1 VRLDR
6 LVLGLFLL
14 SGPSWCGHAASE
26 EGAGTL
32 PQRITLSNGLQVV
45 ILQDRLAPVVTVEL
59 SVLAGGNESPAEYPG
74 LAHAQEHMAFRG
86 CNGMT
91 SDQTAAIYTQ
101 LGGQDNADTD
111 KNITQYYATV
121 PSSDLELVLRAQVAC
136 MQGIEDS
143 EEEWSQER
151 GAIEQEVAENLSDPL
166 YRLFTRVDEDMFAN
180 TPYAHDSLGSKD
192 SFDAL
197 TASML
202 KDFQRKWYAPNNEI
216 LVIVGDV
223 DPRTTLDKVERLFG
237 ELPRH
242 DLPSRQAV
250 VLGPVKTETFR
261 LEGGLPNVA
270 GVVAFRFPGTA
281 SPDYAALRVLA
292 DVLGSRRSKIGGLE
306 SSAKVLASD
315 FYLAKEYPTACV
327 GYGVIELPEGTNPAR
342 SIRGMRKVLESYA
355 RHGVPEDEVNA
366 AKRNELRTAEFQRNS
381 IPTVAQIWSDAL
393 ATQGLDSP
401 EDQIKAIEQVT
412 ASDVD
417 RVARTYLTPANE
429 VIGILTP
436 SSAGTS
442 FTAKKTEDDAHI
454 AVPPSRPVQLPSW
467 ADDALEQLHVPETQ
481 STISDTVLPNGIRLI
496 TKTDSTSPTV
506 LLRGSVKRTV
516 QLQTDMKLASASAL
530 LEGLYE
536 GGTKKMRRAD
546 FEEALD
552 DISADETAGYTFSL
566 EVLKSDFSRG
576 VQLLAE
582 HELEPDL
589 RLKNLSRVTRQTVQ
603 SFAGKLLSPE
613 GRTKEALAR
622 ALLPPDDPTL
632 NVVKLDSF
640 KRINLGAVKWCH
652 AETIRPDLTTIVI
665 VGDVS
670 AAEARAVI
678 EKWFGTWKAI
688 GPTPSTVLP
697 RVPPN
702 KTSIIHIADSTA
714 QQEEVTLAEQ
724 LDLDRFNSDYYPL
737 QLGNVILGGNSES
750 TRLYHDLRQV
760 TGLVYDVDLE
770 LEATESR
777 SLFFIR
783 YGSAPENAAKVRTI
797 VEQELEQMRNTKVSA
812 GELHQAKAY
821 LLRQIPLS
829 ESSQEDVA
837 EGLLTRAELG
847 LPLDE
852 IARDAQKYLRL
863 NAADVMNAFRKHI
876 RSKDLVEITRG
887 PLGQ

>member
-1 VRLDR
+1 
-6 LVLGLFLL
+6 VLGLFLL
-14 SGPSWCGHAASE
+14 SGSLWYGHAASE
-26 EGAGTL
+26 EGAETL
-32 PQRITLSNGLQVV
+32 PLRVTLSNGLRVV
-45 ILQDRLAPVVTVEL
+45 IVQDRLAPVVTVEL

-86 CNGMT
+86 CTGMT

-111 KNITQYYATV
+111 KNVTQYYATV
-121 PSSDLELVLRAQVAC
+121 PSSDLDLVLRAQAAC

-151 GAIEQEVAENLSDPL
+151 GAIEQEVVEDLSDPL
-166 YRLFTRVDEDMFAN
+166 YRLFTRVDEDMFAH

-192 SFDAL
+192 SFEAL

-223 DPRTTLDKVERLFG
+223 DPRATLTKVEQLFSK
-237 ELPRH
+237 LPRH
-242 DLPSRQAV
+242 ELPSKQAV
-250 VLGPVKTETFR
+250 VLGAVKTETFR
-261 LEGGLPNVA
+261 LEGDLPNVA

-281 SPDYAALRVLA
+281 SPDYAALRVLV
-292 DVLGSRRSKIGGLE
+292 DVLGSHRSKIGQLE
-306 SSAKVLASD
+306 SSAKILASD
-315 FYLAKEYPTACV
+315 FDVAEEYPKACV

-342 SIRGMRKVLESYA
+342 SVHGMRKVLESYA

-366 AKRNELRTAEFQRNS
+366 AKRNELRSAEFQRNS
-381 IPTVAQIWSDAL
+381 IPALAQIWSDAL
-393 ATQGLDSP
+393 AMQGLNSP
-401 EDQIKAIEQVT
+401 DDAIKAIEKVT
-412 ASDVD
+412 VSDVD
-417 RVARTYLTPANE
+417 RVARTYLIPANE

-442 FTAKKTEDDAHI
+442 VTAKKAGGDPNI
-454 AVPPSRPVQLPSW
+454 VVPPSRPVQLPSW
-467 ADDALEQLHVPETQ
+467 ADDALEQLHVPETH
-481 STISDTVLPNGIRLI
+481 SSISDSVLPNGIRLI
-496 TKTDSTSPTV
+496 TKTDATSPTV

-516 QLQTDMKLASASAL
+516 QLQTDIKLASASTL
-530 LEGLYE
+530 LEGLYD
-536 GGTKKMRRAD
+536 GGTGKMRHAA
-546 FEEALD
+546 FEEALE

-566 EVLKSDFSRG
+566 EVLKSDFARG

-582 HELEPDL
+582 HELDPAL
-589 RLKNLSRVTRQTVQ
+589 RLRDLSRVKRQTLQ
-603 SFAGKLLSPE
+603 SFAGKLQSPE

-622 ALLPPDDPTL
+622 ALLPPNDPTL

-640 KRINLGAVKWCH
+640 KRVNLDAVKRCH

-678 EKWFGTWKAI
+678 EKWFGDWKAI

-702 KTSIIHIADSTA
+702 KASVVHIAGSTS

-724 LDLDRFNSDYYPL
+724 LDLDRFDADYYPL
-737 QLGNVILGGNSES
+737 ELGNVILDGNSES

-760 TGLVYDVDLE
+760 NGLVYDVDLA
-770 LEATESR
+770 LDATETR
-777 SLFFIR
+777 SLFSIR
-783 YGSAPENAAKVRTI
+783 YGSAPENAPKVRAI
-797 VEQELEQMRNTKVSA
+797 IEQELERMSNTKVSA
-812 GELHQAKAY
+812 SELHQAKAY
-821 LLRQIPLS
+821 LLRQIPLN

-847 LPLDE
+847 LPLNE
-852 IARDAQKYLRL
+852 TAQDAEKYLKL
-863 NAADVMNAFRKHI
+863 NAEDVMHAFRKHI
-876 RSKDLVEITRG
+876 RPEDLVEVTCG